1 MAKYASYKDVE
12 FLLQVTINGHK
23 NKVLFVEAGADFADV
38 LLSFLTLPLGTILK
52 ILKKHY
58 GDDKLHV
65 VGSLT
70 TLYDGLANLSIDH
83 FLTEIGKKM
92 LLNPKS
98 SFEAECRE
106 LKLDVSDTQPT
117 KYFVCEHL
125 KCKKIRCLNICMYYD
140 TARCGCGKTL
150 NREVDMEEN
159 SEAGGGGG
167 GGGVFTIK
175 GASFLI
181 SDDLRMMPN
190 VAVSI
195 IHTLTNLGI
204 TDIDGAELRTVIF
217 GFNEIMDLLK
227 GSLVSRTPLS
237 DILLNQKQVEHFCA
251 TPKFEHGVFHEKAK
265 EATSD
270 SKKLNLRLTVQKST
284 NKLLF
289 AQSEVDFIDFLCSL
303 LTIPLGGVEC
313 LLSSKTCLKNIDNLY
328 LSTTD
333 LIDNKYFATPDVKNK
348 LMQPKLPSF
357 YVSRNKILPLSEQI
371 RPQLYFKRDVNEKD
385 FLSYSDNKTSAM
397 LYLRNGRGEYVKG
410 PTMYMVT
417 DDLTV
422 TPLCMNS
429 TLAILNGLKIS
440 LNDIK
445 EVEVHIGLEEA
456 LSILKASLTSTF
468 ALTDGLKII
477 PMLTKQHKQEH

>member
-1 MAKYASYKDVE
+1 MAEYASYKDVQ
-12 FLLQVTINGHK
+12 FSLKVTINRHK

-58 GDDKLHV
+58 GEDKSPVL
-65 VGSLT
+65 GSLT

-83 FLTEIGKKM
+83 FLTEIGKQM

-98 SFEAECRE
+98 SFEAECRK

-117 KYFVCEHL
+117 KYFSCENL
-125 KCKKIRCLNICMYYD
+125 KCEKTRRLNISMYDD

-150 NREVDMEEN
+150 NREVDLEEE

-181 SDDLRMMPN
+181 SDDLRMVPN

-237 DILLNQKQVEHFCA
+237 DILLNQKQVEYFCA
-251 TPKFEHGVFHEKAK
+251 TPKIEHGVFHETAK

-313 LLSSKTCLKNIDNLY
+313 LLRSKTCLKNIDNMY
-328 LSTTD
+328 LSIAD
-333 LIDNKYFATPDVKNK
+333 LIDNKYLAAPDIKNK

-357 YVSRNKILPLSEQI
+357 YVSQNQILPLSKQI
-371 RPQLYFKRDVNEKD
+371 SRELHLKRDVNNKE
-385 FLSYSDNKTSAM
+385 FLSYSSHG
-397 LYLRNGRGEYVKG
+397 YYPIEYQRNRQGEYVKG

-429 TLAILNGLKIS
+429 TLSILNGLKIPFY
-440 LNDIK
+440 DIK

-468 ALTDGLKII
+468 ALTDGLKINS
-477 PMLTKQHKQEH
+477 MLMKHKQEY